1 MRTVLVIPTY
11 NERENVALLLP
22 ELRTLVPDA
31 EILVVDDRSP
41 DGTADVVKALA
52 SRWGRIHL
60 LEREKKDGL
69 GRAYVA
75 GFRWALEHGFAAVV
89 QMDADFSH
97 RPVDLPKLLGMLEQ
111 CDVAV
116 GSRYVPGGGTQGWAW
131 PRRVISQGGNLYARL
146 ILSVP
151 IHDMTG
157 GFTAWRAS
165 SLARIRYE
173 TTGSRGYAFQV
184 ELKYRALVAGLD
196 VREVPILFP
205 ERAYGAS
212 KMTGDIVREAA
223 LGVLRLRVSAAEAV
237 ALPEPSEA

>member
-1 MRTVLVIPTY
+1 MRTVLVIPTF

-22 ELRTLVPDA
+22 ELRALVPDVD
-31 EILVVDDRSP
+31 ILVVDDRSP
-41 DGTADVVKALA
+41 DGTADEVRAL
-52 SRWGRIHL
+52 SEKLGGIHL
-60 LEREKKDGL
+60 LSREKKEGL

-75 GFRWALEHGFAAVV
+75 GFRWAITQGYAALV

-97 RPVDLPKLLGMLEQ
+97 RPVDLPKLLATLEH

-116 GSRYVPGGGTQGWAW
+116 GSRYVPAGGTQGWAW
-131 PRRVISQGGNLYARL
+131 PRRLISRGGNLYARL
-146 ILSVP
+146 VLGVP
-151 IHDMTG
+151 IQDMTG
-157 GFTAWRAS
+157 GFTAWRTGA
-165 SLARIRYE
+165 LERIRYE

-212 KMTGDIVREAA
+212 KMSGDIVREAA
-223 LGVLRLRVSAAEAV
+223 LGVLRLRASAAAAV
-237 ALPEPSEA
+237 AVPTPAEV